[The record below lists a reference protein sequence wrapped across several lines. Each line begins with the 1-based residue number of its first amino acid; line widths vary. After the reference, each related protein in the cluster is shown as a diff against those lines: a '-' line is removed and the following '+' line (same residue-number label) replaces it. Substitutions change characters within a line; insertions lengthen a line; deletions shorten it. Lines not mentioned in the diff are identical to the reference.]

1 MSKRSTGAG
10 GVSFGSTETPA
21 PRSLFILDIWG
32 NFLAFV
38 AEPRIKTNFYS
49 SSVASYCSLAS
60 RVCSSTLFVCGVFLF
75 AFIRVCSLYSCSTN
89 RFSHRSSMA
98 LTVSALTIIS
108 YGLVLG

>member
-21 PRSLFILDIWG
+21 PRSLFILDILG
-32 NFLAFV
+32 SFLAFV

-49 SSVASYCSLAS
+49 SSVASYYSLAS
-60 RVCSSTLFVCGVFLF
+60 LACISTLIVCGVLLF
-75 AFIRVCSLYSCSTN
+75 AFIRVYSLCSCSTN
-89 RFSHRSSMA
+89 RFSHRNSMA
-98 LTVSALTIIS
+98 LTVSVLTIIS

>member
-1 MSKRSTGAG
+1 MSKISTGAG

-21 PRSLFILDIWG
+21 PRSLFILDICG

-49 SSVASYCSLAS
+49 SSVASYCSLVS
-60 RVCSSTLFVCGVFLF
+60 RVYNSTLFVCGVLAL
-75 AFIRVCSLYSCSTN
+75 AFIRVRSLSSCSAN
-89 RFSHRSSMA
+89 LFSQRNSIA

-108 YGLVLG
+108 YGRVLG

>member
-10 GVSFGSTETPA
+10 GVSFGSTEIPA
-21 PRSLFILDIWG
+21 PRSLLILDMWG

-49 SSVASYCSLAS
+49 SSVASCCSLAS
-60 RVCSSTLFVCGVFLF
+60 RACISTLFVCGVFLF
-75 AFIRVCSLYSCSTN
+75 ALIRVYSLYSYSTN

-98 LTVSALTIIS
+98 LTVSALTITS

>member
-1 MSKRSTGAG
+1 MSKRSTGVG

-49 SSVASYCSLAS
+49 SSAANCWSLVS
-60 RVCSSTLFVCGVFLF
+60 RVCSSTLFVCGVCLF
-75 AFIRVCSLYSCSTN
+75 AFIKVCSLYSYSTN
-89 RFSHRSSMA
+89 LFSHRSSMA
-98 LTVSALTIIS
+98 LTVSVLTIIS

>member
-21 PRSLFILDIWG
+21 PRNLFILDICG

-49 SSVASYCSLAS
+49 SSVARCCSFVSLDWK
-60 RVCSSTLFVCGVFLF
+60 STFVDCGVFYKALIY
-75 AFIRVCSLYSCSTN
+75 ADNLASYS
-89 RFSHRSSMA
+89 
-98 LTVSALTIIS
+98 
-108 YGLVLG
+108 

>member
-1 MSKRSTGAG
+1 MSKRSTGVG

-49 SSVASYCSLAS
+49 SSVASYCNLAS
-60 RVCSSTLFVCGVFLF
+60 RVCNSTLFVGGVLVF
-75 AFIRVCSLYSCSTN
+75 AFIWVRSLSSCSAN
-89 RFSHRSSMA
+89 LFSQRNSMA
-98 LTVSALTIIS
+98 LTVSVLTIIS
-108 YGLVLG
+108 YGLVFG

>member
-21 PRSLFILDIWG
+21 PRSLLILDIWG
-32 NFLAFV
+32 SFFAF
-38 AEPRIKTNFYS
+38 AADPRIKTNFYS
-49 SSVASYCSLAS
+49 SSAANCWSLAS
-60 RVCSSTLFVCGVFLF
+60 RVCNSTLFVCGVFLF
-75 AFIRVCSLYSCSTN
+75 AFIKVCSLYSCSTN
-89 RFSHRSSMA
+89 LFSHRSSMA